1 MSDGDSFTG
10 RVRRYAQV
18 SSAMGGLAARLAGER
33 YLGISVDRSRHAAD
47 LKAAL
52 GGIKGPLMKVAQLLA
67 TIPDA
72 LPKEYVNELVQLQ
85 ANAPAMGWPFVRR
98 RMEGELGRD
107 WQTRFRIFE
116 RTAARAASLG
126 QVHRAIALDGTEL
139 ACKLQYPDMAAA
151 VEADLRQLKL
161 AMGLYERYDRAVTTA
176 EIHAEI
182 AERLREELDYE
193 REAANM
199 RLYGA
204 ILNGEAGVTV
214 PRPFTEL
221 STRRLL
227 TMTWLEGAPFLE
239 AAKAPIERR
248 NEIALRMFRI
258 WYVPFYHYGVIHG
271 DPHLGNYTV
280 AADGTVNL
288 LDFGCIRIF
297 HASFVRGVIDLYH
310 ALERG
315 DHDLAVDAYRRWGFG
330 NLSREMIEVL
340 NRWALYVYG
349 PLLDNRARMIQ
360 ERANGADGAAVVEG
374 VHRDIRRLGG
384 VRPPR
389 EFVFMD
395 RAAVGLGS
403 VFLHLK
409 AEINWYR
416 VFHELIENF
425 DETALAA
432 RQRAALAATGVPL
445 PPELEDVC
453 TVPSETYELFADAMA
468 RRKQIFCQY
477 DGCRRELCPIL
488 LGHSQGQEKALA
500 FQFGGESNSGL
511 PPGGQWRCLWLSKVS
526 NVQLRDGAWHAG
538 ASHTQPQEC
547 VDTVDLDVN
556 PTSPYNPKR
565 RLRR

>member
-1 MSDGDSFTG
+1 MSDNDSFTG

-33 YLGISVDRSRHAAD
+33 YLGISVDRERHAAD

-72 LPKEYVNELVQLQ
+72 LPKEYVNELIQLQ

-98 RMEGELGRD
+98 RMAGELGPD
-107 WQTRFRIFE
+107 WRSRFRDFE

-126 QVHRAIALDGTEL
+126 QVHRATAPDGTAL
-139 ACKLQYPDMAAA
+139 ACKLQYPDMASA

-193 REAANM
+193 REAAHM
-199 RLYGA
+199 RLYRA
-204 ILNGEAGVTV
+204 ILGGEPGVAV
-214 PRPFTEL
+214 PRPIAEL

-227 TMTWLEGAPFLE
+227 TMTWLDGAPILE
-239 AAKAPIERR
+239 TAAATVERR
-248 NEIALRMFRI
+248 NEVALRMFRI

-280 AADGTVNL
+280 APGGGVNL
-288 LDFGCIRIF
+288 LDFGCVRVF
-297 HASFVRGVIDLYH
+297 RASFVVGVIDLYH

-315 DHDLAVDAYRRWGFG
+315 DRDLAVSAYQRWGFG
-330 NLSREMIEVL
+330 DLSREMIDVL

-349 PLLDNRARMIQ
+349 PLLDDRARRIQ
-360 ERANGADGAAVVEG
+360 EKGNGDDGAAVVES

-395 RAAVGLGS
+395 RAAIGLGS
-403 VFLHLK
+403 VFMHLK
-409 AEINWYR
+409 AEINWHR
-416 VFHELIENF
+416 LFHELIEDF
-425 DETALAA
+425 DEAALAA
-432 RQRAALAATGVPL
+432 RQRAALEAAGVPL
-445 PPELEDVC
+445 PIEPQVS
-453 TVPSETYELFADAMA
+453 PSPP
-468 RRKQIFCQY
+468 RR
-477 DGCRRELCPIL
+477 GRRRAPPQNQP
-488 LGHSQGQEKALA
+488 GDLA
-500 FQFGGESNSGL
+500 
-511 PPGGQWRCLWLSKVS
+511 
-526 NVQLRDGAWHAG
+526 
-538 ASHTQPQEC
+538 
-547 VDTVDLDVN
+547 
-556 PTSPYNPKR
+556 
-565 RLRR
+565 